1 MDMIAPFA
9 KTGLISDVQNLWLA
23 IPTGFLL
30 GLSLQLAGFTD
41 GRKIGRAFYFNDVDV
56 PIVMFSAII
65 TGMLGLWGLSLI
77 GYLDISKVYFVP
89 TYLYPVMVGGFLFG
103 IGMVVGGYCPGTAL
117 ASVVSGKLDALVYL
131 LGFFIGSLV
140 FGDLYPIWKDF
151 YKSDYRGHWRLDEV
165 FGTSLGL
172 TILIMVVIAVVASLF
187 MRFVQRKAWNN
198 VEPVGSGL
206 LKSIQYAVVGLA
218 LVMGAAMAFF
228 PNPAFVPSEAV
239 DDSYH
244 VVPRLQTE
252 MPAPAQQKTITVEE
266 E

>member
-1 MDMIAPFA
+1 MIAPFA
-9 KTGLISDVQNLWLA
+9 KTGLITEVQNLWLA

-41 GRKIGRAFYFNDVDV
+41 GRKIGKAFYFNDVDV

-117 ASVVSGKLDALVYL
+117 ASVVSGKLDALIYL
-131 LGFFIGSLV
+131 VGFFAGSLL
-140 FGDLYPIWKDF
+140 FGDFFPIWRDF
-151 YKSDYRGHWRLDEV
+151 YKSDFRGYWRLDEV
-165 FGTSLGL
+165 FGTSVGI
-172 TILIMVVIAVVASLF
+172 TILIMVVIAVAGSLF
-187 MRFVQRKAWNN
+187 MRFVQRQIWHNF
-198 VEPVGSGL
+198 EPTSSAM
-206 LKSIQYAVVGLA
+206 LKSIQYLLVGLA
-218 LVMGAAMAFF
+218 LLTAAAMAFYA
-228 PNPAFVPSEAV
+228 NPAFVPSEAV
-239 DDSYH
+239 DDSYYL
-244 VVPRLQTE
+244 VPRFSAEAT
-252 MPAPAQQKTITVEE
+252 PAAQQTSEVEE

>member
-9 KTGLISDVQNLWLA
+9 KTGLITEAQNLWLA

-89 TYLYPVMVGGFLFG
+89 TYLYPVMLGGFLFG

-131 LGFFIGSLV
+131 LGFFIG
-140 FGDLYPIWKDF
+140 
-151 YKSDYRGHWRLDEV
+151 RLLQER
-165 FGTSLGL
+165 L
-172 TILIMVVIAVVASLF
+172 
-187 MRFVQRKAWNN
+187 
-198 VEPVGSGL
+198 SGL
-206 LKSIQYAVVGLA
+206 LATGRGIRHFRGCDHPDHGGDRGGREPVHAIRA
-218 LVMGAAMAFF
+218 
-228 PNPAFVPSEAV
+228 
-239 DDSYH
+239 
-244 VVPRLQTE
+244 T
-252 MPAPAQQKTITVEE
+252 
-266 E
+266 

>member
-1 MDMIAPFA
+1 
-9 KTGLISDVQNLWLA
+9 
-23 IPTGFLL
+23 
-30 GLSLQLAGFTD
+30 
-41 GRKIGRAFYFNDVDV
+41 
-56 PIVMFSAII
+56 
-65 TGMLGLWGLSLI
+65 
-77 GYLDISKVYFVP
+77 
-89 TYLYPVMVGGFLFG
+89 VMVGGFLFG

-140 FGDLYPIWKDF
+140 FGDFYPIWKDF
-151 YKSDYRGHWRLDEV
+151 YKSDYRGYWRLDEV
-165 FGTSLGL
+165 FGTSLGR

-187 MRFVQRKAWNN
+187 MRFVQRKVWNN
-198 VEPVGSGL
+198 VESTTSGL

-239 DDSYH
+239 DDSHYL
-244 VVPRLQTE
+244 VPRLQNE
-252 MPAPAQQKTITVEE
+252 VPAAATQKTTEVEE

>member
-9 KTGLISDVQNLWLA
+9 KTGLITEAQNLWLA

-77 GYLDISKVYFVP
+77 GYLDISKVYFIP

-103 IGMVVGGYCPGTAL
+103 IGMVIGGYCPGTAL
-117 ASVVSGKLDALVYL
+117 ASVVSGKVDALVYL
-131 LGFFIGSLV
+131 LGFFVGSLL

-151 YKSDYRGHWRLDEV
+151 YKSDYRGFYRLDEV
-165 FGTSLGL
+165 FGASLGV
-172 TILIMVVIAVVASLF
+172 TILGMVVIAVVASLF
-187 MRFVQRKAWNN
+187 MRLVQQQVWHN
-198 VEPVGSGL
+198 VEPISSSL
-206 LKSIQYAVVGLA
+206 LKSIQYALVGLA
-218 LVMGAAMAFF
+218 LLTASLMALF
-228 PNPAFVPSEAV
+228 PNGAFVPSEAV
-239 DDSYH
+239 DDSYYL
-244 VVPRLQTE
+244 VPRFGPE
-252 MPAPAQQKTITVEE
+252 APAPQQRIQVEAE
-266 E
+266 

>member
-9 KTGLISDVQNLWLA
+9 KTGLITEAQNLWLA

-131 LGFFIGSLV
+131 LGFFVGALL
-140 FGDLYPIWKDF
+140 FGDLYPVWEGF
-151 YKSDYRGHWRLDEV
+151 YKSDYRGYLRLDEV
-165 FGTSLGL
+165 FGTSLGVTL
-172 TILIMVVIAVVASLF
+172 LIMVVIAVLGSLF
-187 MRFVQRKAWNN
+187 MRFVQQQVWHN
-198 VEPVGSGL
+198 VEPTSSAL
-206 LKSIQYAVVGLA
+206 LKSIQYALVGLA
-218 LVMGAAMAFF
+218 LAAATVMALY

-239 DDSYH
+239 DDSYYL
-244 VVPRLQTE
+244 VPRLQSE
-252 MPAPAQQKTITVEE
+252 PPVPAAQHTKEAE
-266 E
+266 AE

>member
-9 KTGLISDVQNLWLA
+9 KTGLITDAQNLWLA

-131 LGFFIGSLV
+131 LGFFAGALL
-140 FGDLYPIWKDF
+140 FGDLYPVWEGF
-151 YKSDYRGHWRLDEV
+151 YKSDYRGYFRLDEV
-165 FGTSLGL
+165 FGTSLGV
-172 TILIMVVIAVVASLF
+172 TILIMVVIAVVSSLF
-187 MRFVQRKAWNN
+187 MRFVQRQVWHN
-198 VEPVGSGL
+198 VEPIGSGL
-206 LKSIQYAVVGLA
+206 LKSIQYVLVAAALLA
-218 LVMGAAMAFF
+218 GGVMAFY
-228 PNPAFVPSEAV
+228 PNHRFVPSEAV
-239 DDSYH
+239 DDSYY

-252 MPAPAQQKTITVEE
+252 VPAAQQTNEAE
-266 E
+266 AE

>member
-9 KTGLISDVQNLWLA
+9 KTGLITEAQNLWLA

-117 ASVVSGKLDALVYL
+117 ASVVSGKIDALVYL
-131 LGFFIGSLV
+131 LGFFVGALL
-140 FGDLYPIWKDF
+140 FGDLYPVWEGF
-151 YKSDYRGHWRLDEV
+151 YKSDYRGYFRLDEV
-165 FGTSLGL
+165 FGTSLGV
-172 TILIMVVIAVVASLF
+172 TILIMVAIAVVSSLF
-187 MRFVQRKAWNN
+187 MRFVQRKVWHN

-218 LVMGAAMAFF
+218 LVMGAAMAFY

-239 DDSYH
+239 DDSYYI
-244 VVPRLQTE
+244 VPRLQIEVTE
-252 MPAPAQQKTITVEE
+252 PAVQKTSEGE
-266 E
+266 AE